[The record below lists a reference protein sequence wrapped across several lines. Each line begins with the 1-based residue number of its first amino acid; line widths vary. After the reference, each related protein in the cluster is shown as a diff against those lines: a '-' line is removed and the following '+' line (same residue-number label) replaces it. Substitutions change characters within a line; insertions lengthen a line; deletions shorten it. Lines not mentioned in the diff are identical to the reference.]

1 MWLQRACHVQYLL
14 WILMCAWYE
23 ISKPRCKL
31 GTKHSWQVLRES
43 TNFIA
48 QAMTFLWHL
57 HTVFE
62 VRIPMC
68 FKFLFNWLKMWGEFA
83 SQEKL
88 SLCISAEVKMI
99 LAQSIH
105 TSWAISGCTV
115 SGVTSETSALCHVQY
130 WSQDNSEACPYW
142 SFILNWPPDSL
153 SR

>member
-31 GTKHSWQVLRES
+31 GTKHSWQES

-88 SLCISAEVKMI
+88 SLCISAKLSVPYVYSCNLLRFSYIDTWWFLNNLTTYTTGRHSAYSATIWTQMQTHTGTI
-99 LAQSIH
+99 LKY
-105 TSWAISGCTV
+105 TRV
-115 SGVTSETSALCHVQY
+115 
-130 WSQDNSEACPYW
+130 
-142 SFILNWPPDSL
+142 
-153 SR
+153 